1 MSDSHGDN
9 LMDQQLSE
17 TSVFMEQETF
27 LLYQHESAICSHPET
42 YHSTLQPTVLGP
54 QYHSSLQTAV
64 LCPQY
69 HSSLQT
75 PTLFL
80 LNSFQNHV
88 LIYSKCYHFQAKKT
102 RG

>member
-9 LMDQQLSE
+9 LVDQQLTE
-17 TSVFMEQETF
+17 TSVFMKQETS
-27 LLYQHESAICSHPET
+27 LLYPHESAICPHPET
-42 YHSTLQPTVLGP
+42 YHSTLQPT
-54 QYHSSLQTAV
+54 V

-88 LIYSKCYHFQAKKT
+88 LIYSKRYHSLAKKT